1 MTDISIN
8 RHSSIRIAGEK
19 VLYFDPWEVKEA
31 HDADFIFVTHEHYD
45 HFSPADIA
53 RLAKPGIVLIAPA
66 SMKAAAQGCGLTLIT
81 AEPGKGCDVQ
91 GIHFSAV
98 PAYNIV
104 NTQFH
109 AKERQWCGYAVTMA
123 GETFYVAGDSD
134 FVPEM
139 EAVKCDTL
147 LLPVGG
153 TYTMAVEEAAECA
166 KAVHPKVA
174 IPTHYGCI
182 VGDKED
188 GERFKK
194 LLSSIAPEIRAEL
207 KI

>member
-53 RLAKPGIVLIAPA
+53 RLAKPGTVLIAPA
-66 SMKAAAQGCGLTLIT
+66 SMEAAARACGLALL
-81 AEPGKGCDVQ
+81 AVEPGKDYEAQ
-91 GIHFSAV
+91 SIRFSAV

-134 FVPEM
+134 FIPEM

-153 TYTMAVEEAAECA
+153 TYTMAAAEAAACA
-166 KAVHPKVA
+166 KAVQPKVA

-182 VGDKED
+182 TGTKQD
-188 GERFKK
+188 GERFKA
-194 LLSSIAPEIRAEL
+194 LLASVAAEIKVEL

>member
-1 MTDISIN
+1 MAEITIN
-8 RHSSIRIAGEK
+8 RHSSIRIAGDK
-19 VLYFDPWEVKEA
+19 VLYFDPWETEAA

-53 RLAKPGIVLIAPA
+53 KLAKKSTVLIAPA
-66 SMKAAAQGCGLTLIT
+66 SMQAAAQSCGLHLL
-81 AEPGKGCDVQ
+81 AVEPGKDYEAP
-91 GIHFSAV
+91 GIRFSAAA
-98 PAYNIV
+98 AYNSK

-109 AKERQWCGYAVTMA
+109 AKEKRWCGYAVTMA
-123 GETFYVAGDSD
+123 GECFYVVGDSE

-153 TYTMAVEEAAECA
+153 TYTMAVEEAAQCA
-166 KAVHPKVA
+166 KALMPKLA

-182 VGDKED
+182 TGTKQD

-194 LLSSIAPEIRAEL
+194 LLASIAPEIRVEL